1 MKEFAVCALLLLSVF
16 FAAGRAAAAEP
27 AELVVFGAASMTETL
42 TQIAELY
49 KKAEPDV
56 KLTFNFDS
64 SGTLKTQI
72 EEGAVC
78 DIFISASQKQMNQ
91 LDIASDKNEKKLD
104 FVLEGTRVNLLENRV
119 VLVVPKGNPA
129 GVKDFKDVGT
139 DAVRLVALG
148 NDDVPVG
155 QYSREIFTN
164 MGLWD
169 GMQKKITFGSN
180 IKKITTQMQ
189 RSRYIQT

>member
-1 MKEFAVCALLLLSVF
+1 
-16 FAAGRAAAAEP
+16 
-27 AELVVFGAASMTETL
+27 
-42 TQIAELY
+42 
-49 KKAEPDV
+49 
-56 KLTFNFDS
+56 
-64 SGTLKTQI
+64 
-72 EEGAVC
+72 
-78 DIFISASQKQMNQ
+78 MNQ

-164 MGLWD
+164 MGGVRSGHEHRGGVHDQRAQPIPAGALISLYSVKCFCCCAL
-169 GMQKKITFGSN
+169 GNTTSPNSMQYLIH
-180 IKKITTQMQ
+180 I
-189 RSRYIQT
+189 

>member
-1 MKEFAVCALLLLSVF
+1 MKEFAVCAFLLLSVF
-16 FAAGRAAAAEP
+16 FAASRAVAAEP

-49 KKAEPDV
+49 RKAEPDV

-139 DAVRLVALG
+139 DAVWQSLPSASSCHGPR
-148 NDDVPVG
+148 D
-155 QYSREIFTN
+155 R
-164 MGLWD
+164 
-169 GMQKKITFGSN
+169 
-180 IKKITTQMQ
+180 
-189 RSRYIQT
+189 